1 MQCHGKCQAQQTAGA
16 GAGRPVSASPDQR
29 RQDLI
34 LKAGFGVNDST
45 IREIA
50 VEEPNPSRAFKR
62 ALMETGTNRRATRCR
77 WLALLKRDF
86 PEDFAALI
94 GE

>member
-1 MQCHGKCQAQQTAGA
+1 MQCHGRSQAQQTA

-34 LKAGFGVNDST
+34 KKARFGVNDSS
-45 IREIA
+45 IRGIA
-50 VEEPNPSRAFKR
+50 VEELNPSRAFRR
-62 ALMETGTNRRATRCR
+62 ALKETGSSRRATRCR
-77 WLALLKRDF
+77 WLSLLKRDF